1 VAHTREW
8 KERNLQAITSAINAS
23 RVVGV
28 ASIRG
33 LPAAQLQ
40 EIRKKLYG
48 SAGIYVSRAKLL
60 RMAVNSAGANKK
72 GIEKLESMLKNDQ
85 IALVTSDM
93 DPFKLYRVIESSKKP
108 MPAKGGEIAP
118 EDIEIKAG
126 ETQFKPGPIVGELQK
141 AGIPAGIEGGKVVIK
156 KDKLLVKKGEVITPQ
171 IAAAL
176 SRMEIYPLVA
186 GLDIKAIFEGGLIF
200 GKETLQVDEK
210 KMLGDMALASAQAL
224 SLAVR
229 TRYFVPESVRALIS
243 EARRWAV
250 NLSVNASYPTPDTA
264 EMLLRKAAAQAAAL
278 EGAAEKG
285 G

>member
-1 VAHTREW
+1 MAHTREW